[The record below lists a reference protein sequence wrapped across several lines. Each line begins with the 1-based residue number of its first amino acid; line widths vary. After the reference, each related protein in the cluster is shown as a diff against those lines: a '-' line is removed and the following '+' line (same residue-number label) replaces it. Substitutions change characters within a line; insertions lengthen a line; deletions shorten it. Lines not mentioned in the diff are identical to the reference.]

1 MTDRMRRAV
10 NERGL
15 ADVGRGPDHITDPVD
30 PVPVVNIANALTVFR
45 IVLVPVF
52 VIVLF
57 VDGGHDTA
65 WRIAAA
71 VVFGIAAITDH
82 IDGRLARNRGL
93 VTDFGKLADPIA
105 DKALIGAALISL
117 SLLGELSWWITAII
131 LVRELGVTA
140 LRFWVLRHGVIPAS
154 RGGKLKT
161 LLQAIGIGLLLLPLS
176 GAWHLGAV
184 VIMWVAV
191 AITVATGVDY
201 VWQAV
206 RLRSRSTAGNRR
218 GPSASRNRTPITDS
232 GGDAS

>member
-52 VIVLF
+52 LVVLF
-57 VDGGHDTA
+57 IDGGHQTW
-65 WRIAAA
+65 WRVGAA
-71 VVFGIAAITDH
+71 VIFGVAAITDH
-82 IDGRLARNRGL
+82 IDGRLARGRNL

-105 DKALIGAALISL
+105 DKALIGSALIGL
-117 SLLGELSWWITAII
+117 SLLGDLSWWITAII

-161 LLQAIGIGLLLLPLS
+161 LLQAIGIGLLLFPLS
-176 GAWHLGAV
+176 GAFHLLAV
-184 VIMWVAV
+184 IIMWVAV
-191 AITVATGVDY
+191 VITVATGFDY
-201 VWQAV
+201 VWQAL
-206 RLRSRSTAGNRR
+206 RLRRSARHRAR
-218 GPSASRNRTPITDS
+218 GAAPHQGAPITGS
-232 GGDAS
+232 GPERH

>member
-45 IVLVPVF
+45 IILVPVF

-57 VDGGHDTA
+57 VAGGHDTA

-71 VVFGIAAITDH
+71 IVFGIAAITDH

-117 SLLGELSWWITAII
+117 SILGELSWWITAII
-131 LVRELGVTA
+131 LARELGVTA

-201 VWQAV
+201 VWQAI
-206 RLRSRSTAGNRR
+206 RLRTGSGASDRR

-232 GGDAS
+232 GSDAS